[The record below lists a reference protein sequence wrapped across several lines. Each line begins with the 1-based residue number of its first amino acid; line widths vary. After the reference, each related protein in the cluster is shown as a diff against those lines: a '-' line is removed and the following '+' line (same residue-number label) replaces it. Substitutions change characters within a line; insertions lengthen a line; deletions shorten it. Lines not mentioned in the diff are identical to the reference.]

1 MQNPVKSSTK
11 LLYLHLI
18 IINFWVVLLNG
29 QNATKVDV
37 GVILDLDTLV
47 GKISKTSMLMALED
61 HRSNN
66 IQDNTTIRIVAHL
79 RDSKSDSVEAA
90 SAAIDLLKNV
100 QVEAILGPQTSA
112 QADFIIDLGNKAKVP
127 VISSAASPS
136 LSPKESPFFVRAAHC
151 SSSQATAI
159 AEIIKTF
166 GWRKAVLVY
175 EDSLYGSG
183 IVPFLTDA
191 MLESNTI
198 VSYRS
203 VISPAASD
211 DQILEELYK
220 LITMQTR
227 VFVVHLLPSLASR
240 LFLKANEVGMMSQGY
255 AWIITEA
262 LTSLL
267 DSVKPAVVDSM
278 QGVLGLK
285 PHVPRSSKLDIFTK
299 RWRKRF
305 REENP
310 EIDRFEL
317 NIYGLWAYDT
327 VIALAKATEKAVNMA
342 QPQSKKKAVINGKN
356 LSDLDMIGTSGMG
369 AELIESV
376 RNIRF
381 NGLSGDFHIIEG
393 QLQPSAFEIVNVIG
407 KGERKIGFWTE
418 TYGISDKLKPNEAQ
432 LVHESS
438 KDNIGIIIWP
448 GESNIV
454 PKGWEMPT
462 GHEKKL
468 RVGVPV
474 KNGLPEFVKVEKDPV
489 TNAVI
494 ATGFCVDVFKEVM
507 TSLPYAA
514 SYDFIPFETPD
525 GDSAGDYNDLVYQI
539 YLENYDAV
547 VGDVTI
553 LANRSRFVDF
563 TLPYTE
569 SGVSTIVRI
578 MDDER
583 KNAWIF
589 MKPLTMDLWLTTG
602 AFFIFTGFVV
612 WVLEHR
618 INEEFRGPPGKQVG
632 MIFWFSF
639 STLVFAHKEKVM
651 SNLSRFVVIIW
662 VFVVLVLTSSYTASL
677 TSMLTVQQLQPTITD
692 LFDLT
697 KNGEYIGYQTGSFVT
712 ELLKSKKFDASQFRN
727 YNTFEEYDE
736 ALRKGSRNGGVDGIV
751 DELPYIRLFL
761 AKYCRKYT
769 MVGPTFQTAGFGFAF
784 PKGSPLVPDVSRAV
798 LNVTEGDKMKRILK
812 EWFGEETDCSEQY
825 GAVATSDSLTLDSFK
840 GLFLIA
846 GLSSSLALAIFLLIF
861 LYENRGVLV
870 SNGSVVQKLS
880 AMAKIFDEERKELS
894 RAAKKQGTGAE
905 AAVVN
910 VVSLGSNHEFAPSPA
925 ISFFHHHHQHH
936 EEEGVC
942 SHDEGFSTAT
952 EPASPMHDAIVIVT
966 ETAEER

>member
-1 MQNPVKSSTK
+1 MQNPAVNTSAK

-18 IINFWVVLLNG
+18 VIISWVVLLNG
-29 QNATKVDV
+29 QNATKVDI
-37 GVILDLDTLV
+37 GVILDLDTLE

-66 IQDNTTIRIVAHL
+66 DTIRIVPHL
-79 RDSKSDSVEAA
+79 RDSKSDSVQAA

-100 QVEAILGPQTSA
+100 QVQAILGPRNSA
-112 QADFIIDLGNKAKVP
+112 QADFIIDLGNKAQVP

-136 LSPKESPFFVRAAHC
+136 LSPKKSPSFVRAAHC
-151 SSSQATAI
+151 SSSQVKAM

-166 GWRKAVLVY
+166 GWTRAVLVY

-183 IVPFLTDA
+183 IVPLLTDA

-220 LITMQTR
+220 LMTMQTR

-267 DSVKPAVVDSM
+267 DSVKPTVVDSM

-285 PHVPRSSKLDIFTK
+285 PHVPRSNKLDLFTR

-342 QPQSKKKAVINGKN
+342 QPQSKKKAAINGKN
-356 LSDLDMIGTSGMG
+356 LSDLDMIGTSEMG
-369 AELIESV
+369 ATIAASV

-381 NGLSGDFHIIEG
+381 NGLSGDFHIIDG
-393 QLQPSAFEIVNVIG
+393 QLQPSAFEIVNIIG

-418 TYGISDKLKPNEAQ
+418 THGISDKLKPSEDQSA
-432 LVHESS
+432 HKSS
-438 KDNIGIIIWP
+438 KDNLGIIIWP

-462 GHEKKL
+462 GHKKKL

-474 KNGLPEFVKVEKDPV
+474 KSGLPEFVKVERDPL

-507 TSLPYAA
+507 MSLPYAV
-514 SYDFIPFETPD
+514 SYDFIPFETPE
-525 GDSAGDYNDLVYQI
+525 GNSAGDYNELVYQI

-553 LANRSRFVDF
+553 LANRSKFVDF

-569 SGVSTIVRI
+569 SGVATIVRI
-578 MDDER
+578 KDDER

-618 INEEFRGPPGKQVG
+618 INKEFRGPPRKQVG

-677 TSMLTVQQLQPTITD
+677 TSMLTVQQLQPSITN
-692 LFDLT
+692 LFDLI
-697 KNGEYIGYQTGSFVT
+697 KNGEYIGYQTGSFIT
-712 ELLKSKKFDASQFRN
+712 ELLKSKKFEASQFRN

-769 MVGPTFQTAGFGFAF
+769 MVGPTFKTAGFGFAF

-798 LNVTEGDKMKRILK
+798 LNVTEGDEMQRILK

-825 GAVATSDSLTLDSFK
+825 GAVAASDSLTLDSFK

-846 GLSSSLALAIFLLIF
+846 GLSSSLALATSLLIF
-861 LYENRGVLV
+861 LYENRGILV
-870 SNGSVVQKLS
+870 SNGSVAEKLS
-880 AMAKIFDEERKELS
+880 AMAKVFDEERKDLS
-894 RAAKKQGTGAE
+894 GAAKEHGTGDE
-905 AAVVN
+905 AAAAAADVVCP
-910 VVSLGSNHEFAPSPA
+910 GSNHEFAPSPA
-925 ISFFHHHHQHH
+925 ISFFHHHHHH
-936 EEEGVC
+936 EEGGVC
-942 SHDEGFSTAT
+942 SHDDVFSPAT
-952 EPASPMHDAIVIVT
+952 EPASPIHDAIVVSK
-966 ETAEER
+966 TAEQGQ